1 MCSGRVYHSYVFQ
14 SCFIYITYT
23 YVYARTRAREGVNTG
38 GLILFKCDGGLV
50 LGRGGGG
57 ERMSTCLQMRGIA
70 LLCVQK
76 MNHHTFQKIA
86 MQLNRVTNQ
95 LRSCVAKLLR
105 NLK

>member
-57 ERMSTCLQMRGIA
+57 GGANEHVSANARDSSA
-70 LLCVQK
+70 LCSK
-76 MNHHTFQKIA
+76 DESSHISENCYATEP
-86 MQLNRVTNQ
+86 
-95 LRSCVAKLLR
+95 SY
-105 NLK
+105 